1 MRQTLTTLTTR
12 GKRYGFSVG
21 EKQSYKT
28 EAVSRTYTSHPG
40 LLPLYPTPLDPTN
53 PWAHV
58 HNPAKRSDPEQHLK
72 DAAAMRM
79 RQHTHTPHTY
89 IHPHPHTHTQAAA
102 VAAAKSSLVVPFGRL
117 LLLRVLFLLLL
128 LPLATFFEPC

>member
-1 MRQTLTTLTTR
+1 MDLVL
-12 GKRYGFSVG
+12 GK
-21 EKQSYKT
+21 KQSYKA
-28 EAVSRTYTSHPG
+28 EAVSQAYTGHGGIVASVSNAPN
-40 LLPLYPTPLDPTN
+40 PTD

-58 HNPAKRSDPEQHLK
+58 HNPAKRSDPGRHLK
-72 DAAAMRM
+72 DAAAMRV
-79 RQHTHTPHTY
+79 RNTHTHTR
-89 IHPHPHTHTQAAA
+89 AAA